1 MAKERQFGAQSRRK
15 KVLRGDQISKRR
27 MFLESLED
35 RRLMTVNPDVNGWYY
50 PPIGKFTADN
60 TVSIG
65 PAEYARRSALQYG
78 TGTPGNT
85 RSGGENGSPFNTSEI
100 EPNGVPRQAQL
111 IPLGT
116 LPSNFSIANI
126 SGLLSTVVS
135 TNTYDEDYFA
145 VDLRAGDILEA
156 ALSGSGFGVY
166 DVSLTD
172 STGSELIGS
181 RSNTSAPF
189 PITSPLY
196 NVPGSVTF
204 AQVIPATGR
213 YYVRVADGAG
223 AYSLKLRAFRNTIE
237 SEPVGTKQ
245 IIFLDFNG
253 QTFNAGVFGVPITVR
268 IPSLMDTVEQYGFL
282 RSDENVII
290 DGIIAGIKENYQGTL
305 PGSGTNGYFS
315 ADGRPGSFDIE
326 FQNSRDHADPW
337 ANKNVSRVIIGG
349 GFNEF
354 PIPVRGIA
362 QSIDVGNFSRT
373 ETAVVLPEAF
383 FLPGDDVRTIPR
395 SATRSVL
402 DVFAKAISATISHE
416 MGHYLGAFH
425 HENSNTVLSLMDSGG
440 LPLATTR
447 VGVGVDGIFGTPDD
461 IDIDFVKDR
470 YAIIEGFT
478 GRTDHAIDMAYSL
491 GTGMVGS
498 MVTGNV
504 YNDRNRNGRQDS
516 GDEGLY
522 DWVVYADING
532 NNIQDAGDT
541 ATLTRANGSFSLA
554 IPSGTFNVRAVSQTN
569 WVVTAP
575 TGGVARVTAG
585 GIANFGF
592 SLPASGVTGF
602 KWLDI
607 NGDGIRDSNEP
618 GLAGVYIY
626 LDLDGDQRPDLG
638 EPASITNAD
647 GSYTLTPSTPG
658 TYAIREV
665 VESGYIQTY
674 PSAGQHIVTYDGTN
688 PLRGYNFGNN
698 ESSDWGDAPAP
709 YATTRASNGASH
721 GLTAGL
727 RLGVNIDSE
736 QDGQPS
742 ATANGDDIAGIIG
755 STGQVIDDEDGV
767 VILAPIV
774 RGDGSNIIQVRVT
787 NTIGTPSYLQGWID
801 FNGNGVWGDVANEHI
816 ANNVLV
822 VNGLNNVTF
831 AAPSTAVN
839 QTFAR
844 FRLSQD
850 QNLTP
855 TGKSKTGEVED
866 YAFSIVDG
874 PRSLLQPDS
883 YTVARNSQLNPMD
896 VLVNDFALPNDPWT
910 ITSVSL
916 GINGGRVVIDADG
929 KAVKYTPPLSFV
941 GRDEFTYTTT
951 SQSGRRETA
960 TVTVTVALQ
969 FVDPVAVDDSFDV
982 PTNSIGFPLSVLA
995 NDVEG
1000 RGGALIVSSVTDPDK
1015 GGSVTIGSGGQ
1026 SIRYTPAR
1034 GFGGTEQFSYTATDA
1049 TGKTTTARITV
1060 HTLQGARA
1068 DDEVEFSFQFL
1079 DSANQPIT
1087 EVRQGETFKV
1097 VVYVDDLR
1105 PEKAAA
1111 EIPPRNVTDPGVYS
1125 AYLDVLY
1132 SSGLVTPNAPKTGS
1146 NLDFAATF
1154 VAPYQ
1159 TGINGTAKTPGIID
1173 ELGAF
1178 VGSVASFNKPN
1189 PVPVVVLEFT
1199 ASSAGIAEFV
1209 GDPADRLP
1217 SSEVTF
1223 YNTPTTRVLNEQIR
1237 FGRATL
1243 EIVPSGVDFPFAVD
1257 DTRFNIAPGTT
1268 FNIDVLTNDVRGT
1281 QPPIRITSV
1290 TQPSNGQTT
1299 INRNSQ
1305 GDDTISY
1312 VSNSNFFGLE
1322 QFRYTITDSR
1332 GFISTATVSLHV
1344 GAGTADDFIKLR
1356 LDTTDLSGV
1365 PIDQIIVGQQFQL
1378 RGYVQDLRTAA
1389 VKPGVFAA
1397 FQDILYDKGL
1407 VSVNASTDPA
1417 GLGFQVVFDPA
1428 YSNGRSGD
1436 IRIPGLIN
1444 EIGSVQTSSDP
1455 TGLGE
1460 KLQFT
1465 ITLTARNTGTANFL
1479 GDPADIRPFHDSLV
1493 FEPTTPLTYSQI
1505 RYLSDSIRIVSAT
1518 GGGGS
1523 SGGEGNTN
1531 LTNAY
1536 DVNNDGYVSP
1546 IDVLILV
1553 NSMNTGSGGLLSS
1566 PTTGGAS
1573 GESGSGRYFL
1583 DVNRDNYLSPLDA
1596 LAVINYLNNRS
1607 NVAGGEG
1614 EAAPSVTSNSTPLKT
1629 ELVDVPFT
1637 KKRTSTPFDS
1647 SVYGPLPSSSDFDKV
1662 LAVNDDL
1669 SAESENGDELDFLD
1683 GLAADVFRNS

>member
-1 MAKERQFGAQSRRK
+1 MTKERQFGAQSRRK
-15 KVLRGDQISKRR
+15 KVLRRDQISKRR

-35 RRLMTVNPDVNGWYY
+35 RRLMTVEPDGNGWYY

-85 RSGGENGSPFNTSEI
+85 RSGGENGSPFNTSEV
-100 EPNGVPRQAQL
+100 EPNNVPRQAQL

-116 LPSNFSIANI
+116 LSSNFSVANI
-126 SGLLSTVVS
+126 SGQLSSVAL
-135 TNTYDEDYFA
+135 TNIVDEDYFA

-156 ALSGSGFGVY
+156 SLTGNRNNIF

-172 STGSELIGS
+172 SAGAEIIGS
-181 RSNTSAPF
+181 TSNTSTSF
-189 PITSPLY
+189 PLSSPLY
-196 NVPGSVTF
+196 NIPGNTTF
-204 AQVIPATGR
+204 AQIIPATGR
-213 YYVRVADGAG
+213 YFIRVADGFG
-223 AYSLKLRAFRNTIE
+223 AYALKLRAFRNSIE

-253 QTFNAGVFGVPITVR
+253 QTINAGIFGVPISAR
-268 IPSLMDTVEQYGFL
+268 LPSMIDTVEQFGFL
-282 RSDENVII
+282 RSDENALI
-290 DGIIAGIKENYQGTL
+290 DGIIAGIKENYQETL
-305 PGSGTNGYFS
+305 AITGTNGYFS

-326 FQNSRDHADPW
+326 FQNSRDNPDPW
-337 ANKNVSRVIIGG
+337 ADKNVSRVIIGG

-354 PIPVRGIA
+354 PLPVRGIA
-362 QSIDVGNFSRT
+362 QSIDVGNYNRT
-373 ETAVVLPEAF
+373 ETAIVLPEAY

-395 SATRSVL
+395 TATKSTL
-402 DVFAKAISATISHE
+402 DVFVKAISATISHE

-425 HENSNTVLSLMDSGG
+425 QENSNSTLSLMDSGG
-440 LPLATTR
+440 LPLALTR
-447 VGVGVDGIFGTPDD
+447 VGVGVDGVFGTVDD

-478 GRTDHAIDMAYSL
+478 GRTDHAINMAYAL
-491 GTGMVGS
+491 ATGMVGS
-498 MVTGNV
+498 TITGIV
-504 YNDRNRNGRQDS
+504 YNDRNRNARQDT
-516 GDEGLY
+516 GDEGLAN
-522 DWVVYADING
+522 WTVFADING
-532 NNIQDAGDT
+532 NNVQDAGDT
-541 ATLTRANGSFSLA
+541 STLTLANGAYALA
-554 IPSGTFNVRAVSQTN
+554 VPAGTFNIRAVPKTN

-575 TGGVARVTAG
+575 STGVARVSG
-585 GIANFGF
+585 GGTANFGF
-592 SLPASGVTGF
+592 NVPSDLATGF

-607 NGDGIRDSNEP
+607 NGDGIRDASEP

-638 EPASITNAD
+638 EPASITKAD
-647 GSYTLTPSTPG
+647 GSYSLTPPSRG
-658 TYAIREV
+658 TYSIREV
-665 VESGYIQTY
+665 VESGFIQTY
-674 PSAGQHIVTYDGTN
+674 PASGQHVVTFDGTN
-688 PLRGYNFGNN
+688 PLRGYDFGNN
-698 ESSDWGDAPAP
+698 ESSDWGDAPAQ
-709 YATTRASNGASH
+709 YATTRAANGASH

-736 QDGQPS
+736 QNGQPS
-742 ATANGDDIAGIIG
+742 ATATGDDITGIIG
-755 STGQVIDDEDGV
+755 SNGQVIDDEDGV

-774 RGDGSNIIQVRVT
+774 RGDNANIIQVSVT
-787 NTIGTPSYLQGWID
+787 NTTGTPSYLQGWID
-801 FNGNGVWGDVANEHI
+801 FNGNGTWGDVSNEQI
-816 ANNVLV
+816 AKNVLV
-822 VNGLNNVTF
+822 ANGLNNVTF
-831 AAPSTAVN
+831 STPSGAVN

-855 TGKSKTGEVED
+855 TGKAKTGEVED

-874 PRSLLQPDS
+874 PRTLLQPDS
-883 YTVARNSQLNPMD
+883 FTVARNSQLNPMD
-896 VLVNDFALPNDPWT
+896 VLANDFVLPNDPWT

-916 GINGGRVVIDADG
+916 GLNGGRVVIDADG
-929 KAVKYTPPLSFV
+929 KAVKYTPALSFV

-951 SQSGRRETA
+951 SQSGRKET
-960 TVTVTVALQ
+960 TKVTVTVALQ

-995 NDVEG
+995 NDIEG

-1049 TGKTTTARITV
+1049 TGKSTSAKITV
-1060 HTLQGARA
+1060 HTVQGARA

-1079 DSANQPIT
+1079 NSANQPIT

-1097 VVYVDDLR
+1097 VVVVDDLR

-1132 SSGLVTPNAPKTGS
+1132 SSGLVTPNAPRTGS
-1146 NLDFAATF
+1146 SLDFAATF

-1178 VGSVASFNKPN
+1178 VGSVTSFNKPN
-1189 PVPVVVLEFT
+1189 PIPVVVLEFT

-1223 YNTPTTRVLNEQIR
+1223 YNTPTTRVPNEQIR

-1257 DTRFNIAPGTT
+1257 DTRFNIAAGNA

-1281 QPPIRITSV
+1281 QPPVRITSV
-1290 TQPSNGQTT
+1290 TQPANGQAT
-1299 INRNSQ
+1299 INRNSP

-1312 VSNSNFFGLE
+1312 VSNSNFVGLE
-1322 QFRYTITDSR
+1322 QFKYTITDNR
-1332 GFISTATVSLHV
+1332 GFISTATVTLHV
-1344 GAGTADDFIKLR
+1344 GADTADDLIRLR
-1356 LDTTDLSGV
+1356 LDATDLSGV
-1365 PIDQIIVGQQFQL
+1365 PIDQVIVGQQFQL

-1389 VKPGVFAA
+1389 IKPGVFAA

-1428 YSNGRSGD
+1428 YNNGKSGD
-1436 IRIPGLIN
+1436 IRIPGLVN
-1444 EIGSVQTSSDP
+1444 EIGSVQTSDGP
-1455 TGLGE
+1455 TGSGE

-1479 GDPADIRPFHDSLV
+1479 GDPADIKPFHDSLV
-1493 FEPTTPLTYSQI
+1493 FEPTTPLTPNQI
-1505 RYLSDSIRIVSAT
+1505 RYLSDSIRIVAAA
-1518 GGGGS
+1518 GGSGS

-1531 LTNAY
+1531 ATNAY

-1553 NSMNTGSGGLLSS
+1553 NSMNTGSSGFLSS
-1566 PTTGGAS
+1566 PATGGGS

-1596 LAVINYLNNRS
+1596 LAVINYLNNS
-1607 NVAGGEG
+1607 NNLAGGEG
-1614 EAAPSVTSNSTPLKT
+1614 EGAPAITSNSTPLKT

-1637 KKRTSTPFDS
+1637 KKRAITPFDS
-1647 SVYGPLPSSSDFDKV
+1647 SIYGPMPSSHDFDKA
-1662 LAVNDDL
+1662 LAWNDDL
-1669 SAESENGDELDFLD
+1669 SAHSETDDELDFLD
-1683 GLAADVFRNS
+1683 GLAVDVFRNS

>member
-1 MAKERQFGAQSRRK
+1 MTKERQFGAQSRRK
-15 KVLRGDQISKRR
+15 KVLRGDKISKRR

-35 RRLMTVNPDVNGWYY
+35 RRLMTVQPDGSGWYY

-78 TGTPGNT
+78 TGNLVNT
-85 RSGGENGSPFNTSEI
+85 RSGGENGSPYNTSEV
-100 EPNGVPRQAQL
+100 EPNNVPRQAQL

-116 LPSNFSIANI
+116 LSSNFSVANLSGQLSSVIASN
-126 SGLLSTVVS
+126 VV
-135 TNTYDEDYFA
+135 DEDYYA

-156 ALSGSGFGVY
+156 SLTGSRNSIF
-166 DVSLTD
+166 DVSLSD
-172 STGSELIGS
+172 SSGSEIIGS
-181 RSNTSAPF
+181 TSNTSTSF
-189 PITSPLY
+189 PLSSPLY
-196 NVPGSVTF
+196 NISGNTTF
-204 AQVIPATGR
+204 AQIIPATGR
-213 YYVRVADGAG
+213 YFVRVADGLG
-223 AYSLKLRAFRNTIE
+223 AYALKLRAFRNSIE

-253 QTFNAGVFGVPITVR
+253 QTFNGGVFGVPISVR
-268 IPSLMDTVEQYGFL
+268 LPSLIDTVEQFGFL
-282 RSDENVII
+282 RSDENALI

-305 PGSGTNGYFS
+305 PFTGNNGYFS

-326 FQNSRDHADPW
+326 FQNSRDNSDPW
-337 ANKNVSRVIIGG
+337 ADRNVSRVIIGG

-354 PIPVRGIA
+354 PLPVRGIA
-362 QSIDVGNFSRT
+362 QSIDVGNYNRT
-373 ETAVVLPEAF
+373 ETAIVLPEAY

-395 SATRSVL
+395 TATRSTL
-402 DVFAKAISATISHE
+402 DVFVKAISATISHE

-425 HENSNTVLSLMDSGG
+425 QENSNSILALMDSGG
-440 LPLATTR
+440 LPLSTSR
-447 VGVGVDGIFGTPDD
+447 VGVGVDGIFGTVDD
-461 IDIDFVKDR
+461 VDIDFVKDR
-470 YAIIEGFT
+470 YAIVEGFT
-478 GRTDHAIDMAYSL
+478 GRTDHAINMAYAL

-498 MVTGNV
+498 TITGIV
-504 YNDRNRNGRQDS
+504 YNDRNRNARQDT
-516 GDEGLY
+516 GDEGLAN
-522 DWVVYADING
+522 WTVFADING
-532 NNIQDAGDT
+532 NNVQDAGDT
-541 ATLTRANGSFSLA
+541 STSTLANGTYTLSVPA
-554 IPSGTFNVRAVSQTN
+554 GTFNIRAVPQSN

-575 TGGVARVTAG
+575 ASGVARVSGG

-592 SLPASGVTGF
+592 NVPSDLATGF

-607 NGDGIRDSNEP
+607 NGDGIRDASEP

-638 EPASITNAD
+638 EPASITKTD
-647 GSYTLTPSTPG
+647 GSYSLTPPSRG

-674 PSAGQHIVTYDGTN
+674 PSSGQHVVTFDGTN
-688 PLRGYNFGNN
+688 PLRGYDFGNN

-709 YATTRASNGASH
+709 YPTTRAANGASH

-727 RLGVNIDSE
+727 RLGINIDSE
-736 QDGQPS
+736 QDGQPT
-742 ATANGDDIAGIIG
+742 ATATGDDTTGITG
-755 STGQVIDDEDGV
+755 SNGQVIDDEDGI

-774 RGDGSNIIQVRVT
+774 RGDSSNIIQVSVT
-787 NTIGTPSYLQGWID
+787 NTTGTPSYLQGWID
-801 FNGNGVWGDVANEHI
+801 FNGNGIWGDVANEQI
-816 ANNVLV
+816 AKNVLV
-822 VNGLNNVTF
+822 ANGLNNITF
-831 AAPSTAVN
+831 ATPSGAVN
-839 QTFAR
+839 QAFAR

-850 QNLTP
+850 QNVAP

-866 YAFSIVDG
+866 YVFSIVDG
-874 PRSLLQPDS
+874 PRTLLQPDS
-883 YTVARNSQLNPMD
+883 FTVARNSQLNPMD
-896 VLVNDFALPNDPWT
+896 VLANDFALPNDPWT

-916 GINGGRVVIDADG
+916 GINGGRVVIDAGG
-929 KAVKYTPPLSFV
+929 KAVKYTPALSFV

-951 SQSGRRETA
+951 SQSGRKETA
-960 TVTVTVALQ
+960 KVTVTVSLQ

-995 NDVEG
+995 NDIEG

-1049 TGKTTTARITV
+1049 TGKTTSARITV
-1060 HTLQGARA
+1060 HTVQGARA
-1068 DDEVEFSFQFL
+1068 DDEVEFSFKFL
-1079 DSANQPIT
+1079 NSADQPIT

-1097 VVYVDDLR
+1097 VVVVDDLR

-1132 SSGLVTPNAPKTGS
+1132 SSGLVTPNAPRTGS
-1146 NLDFAATF
+1146 PLDFAATF

-1159 TGINGTAKTPGIID
+1159 TGINGTAKTPGILD
-1173 ELGAF
+1173 ELGAY
-1178 VGSVASFNKPN
+1178 VGLVSSFNKPN
-1189 PVPVVVLEFT
+1189 PIPVVVLEFT

-1217 SSEVTF
+1217 NSEVSF
-1223 YNTPTTRVLNEQIR
+1223 YNTPTTRVPNEQIR

-1257 DTRFNIAPGTT
+1257 DTRFNIAAGNA

-1281 QPPIRITSV
+1281 QPPVRITSV
-1290 TQPSNGQTT
+1290 TQPSSGQTT
-1299 INRNSQ
+1299 INRNNQ

-1312 VSNSNFFGLE
+1312 VSNSNFVGLE
-1322 QFRYTITDSR
+1322 QFKYTITDNR

-1344 GAGTADDFIKLR
+1344 GAGTADDFIRLR
-1356 LDTTDLSGV
+1356 LDATDLAGV
-1365 PIDQIIVGQQFQL
+1365 PIDEVTVGKQFQL
-1378 RGYVQDLRTAA
+1378 RGYVQDIRTAA

-1407 VSVNASTDPA
+1407 VSVDASTDPA
-1417 GLGFQVVFDPA
+1417 SLGFKVDFDPA
-1428 YSNGRSGD
+1428 YSNGKSGD
-1436 IRIPGLIN
+1436 IRIPGVVN
-1444 EIGSVQTSSDP
+1444 EIGSVQTSDGP
-1455 TGLGE
+1455 TGSAE

-1479 GDPADIRPFHDSLV
+1479 GDPADIKPFHDSLV
-1493 FEPTTPLTYSQI
+1493 FEPTTPLTPNQI
-1505 RYLSDSIRIVSAT
+1505 RYLSDSIRIVAAA
-1518 GGGGS
+1518 GGSGS

-1531 LTNAY
+1531 ATNAY

-1553 NSMNTGSGGLLSS
+1553 NSMNTGSSGLLGD
-1566 PTTGGAS
+1566 PATGGGN

-1596 LAVINYLNNRS
+1596 LAVINHLNNR
-1607 NVAGGEG
+1607 NNLAGGEG
-1614 EAAPSVTSNSTPLKT
+1614 EGAPAITSNSTPLTT

-1637 KKRTSTPFDS
+1637 KKRASTPFDS
-1647 SVYGPLPSSSDFDKV
+1647 SVYGPMPSSHDFDKA
-1662 LAVNDDL
+1662 LAWNDDL
-1669 SAESENGDELDFLD
+1669 SAHSETDDELDFLD
-1683 GLAADVFRNS
+1683 GLAVDVFRNS

>member
-1 MAKERQFGAQSRRK
+1 MTKERQFGAQSRRK
-15 KVLRGDQISKRR
+15 KVLRGDKNSKRR

-35 RRLMTVNPDVNGWYY
+35 RRLMTVEPDGNGWYY

-78 TGTPGNT
+78 TGNPGNT
-85 RSGGENGSPFNTSEI
+85 RSGGENGSPFNTSEV
-100 EPNGVPRQAQL
+100 EPNNVPRQAQL

-116 LPSNFSIANI
+116 LSSNFSVANI
-126 SGLLSTVVS
+126 SGQLTSVVT
-135 TNTYDEDYFA
+135 TNVVDEDYYA

-156 ALSGSGFGVY
+156 SLTGNRNNIF
-166 DVSLTD
+166 DVSLSD
-172 STGSELIGS
+172 SSGSEIIGS
-181 RSNTSAPF
+181 TSNTSTSF
-189 PITSPLY
+189 PLSSPLY
-196 NVPGSVTF
+196 NISGNTTF
-204 AQVIPATGR
+204 AQIIPATGR
-213 YYVRVADGAG
+213 YYVRVADGFG
-223 AYSLKLRAFRNTIE
+223 AYSLKLRAFRNSIE

-253 QTFNAGVFGVPITVR
+253 QTFNGGIFGVPISVR
-268 IPSLMDTVEQYGFL
+268 LPSMIDTVEQYGFL
-282 RSDENVII
+282 RSDENALI

-305 PGSGTNGYFS
+305 PFTGNNGYFS

-326 FQNSRDHADPW
+326 FQNSRDNPDPW
-337 ANKNVSRVIIGG
+337 ADKNVSRVIIGG
-349 GFNEF
+349 GSNEF
-354 PIPVRGIA
+354 PLPVRGIA
-362 QSIDVGNFSRT
+362 QSVDVGNYNRT
-373 ETAVVLPEAF
+373 ETAIVLPEAYF
-383 FLPGDDVRTIPR
+383 QTGDDVRTIPR
-395 SATRSVL
+395 TATKSTL
-402 DVFAKAISATISHE
+402 DVFVKAISATISHE

-425 HENSNTVLSLMDSGG
+425 QENSNSILALMDSGG

-447 VGVGVDGIFGTPDD
+447 IGVGFDGIFGTDDD

-470 YAIIEGFT
+470 YAIAEGFT
-478 GRTDHAIDMAYSL
+478 GRTDHAINMAYAL
-491 GTGMVGS
+491 ETGMVGS
-498 MVTGNV
+498 TITGVV
-504 YNDRNRNGRQDS
+504 YNDRNRNARQDT
-516 GDEGLY
+516 GDEGLAN
-522 DWVVYADING
+522 WTVFADING
-532 NNIQDAGDT
+532 NNVQDAGDT
-541 ATLTRANGSFSLA
+541 STLTLANGAYTLSVPA
-554 IPSGTFNVRAVSQTN
+554 GTFNIRAIPKSN

-575 TGGVARVTAG
+575 ASGVARVSG
-585 GIANFGF
+585 GGTANFGF
-592 SLPASGVTGF
+592 NIPSDVATGF

-607 NGDGIRDSNEP
+607 NGDGIRDASES

-638 EPASITNAD
+638 EPASITKAD
-647 GSYTLTPSTPG
+647 GSYSLTPPARG
-658 TYAIREV
+658 TYSIREV
-665 VESGYIQTY
+665 VEPGYVQTY
-674 PSAGQHIVTYDGTN
+674 PSSGQHVVTFDGTN
-688 PLRGYNFGNN
+688 PLRGYDFGNN

-709 YATTRASNGASH
+709 YPTTRAANGASH

-742 ATANGDDIAGIIG
+742 ATATGDDTTGITG
-755 STGQVIDDEDGV
+755 SNGQVIDDEDGIL
-767 VILAPIV
+767 ILAPIV
-774 RGDGSNIIQVRVT
+774 RGDSSNTIQVSVT
-787 NTIGTPSYLQGWID
+787 NTTGTPSYLQGWID
-801 FNGNGVWGDVANEHI
+801 FNGNGTWGDVANEQI
-816 ANNVLV
+816 AKNVLV
-822 VNGLNNVTF
+822 ANGLNNVTF
-831 AAPSTAVN
+831 ATPSGAVT
-839 QTFAR
+839 QAFAR

-850 QNLTP
+850 QNVAP

-874 PRSLLQPDS
+874 PRTLLQPDS
-883 YTVARNSQLNPMD
+883 FTVARNSQLNPMD
-896 VLVNDFALPNDPWT
+896 VLANDFALPNDPWT

-916 GINGGRVVIDADG
+916 GINGGRVVIDAGG
-929 KAVKYTPPLSFV
+929 KAVKYTPALSFV

-951 SQSGRRETA
+951 SQSGRQETA
-960 TVTVTVALQ
+960 KVTVTVALQ

-995 NDVEG
+995 NDIEG

-1049 TGKTTTARITV
+1049 TGKSTSARITV

-1079 DSANQPIT
+1079 NSANQPIT

-1132 SSGLVTPNAPKTGS
+1132 SSGLVTPNAPRTGS
-1146 NLDFAATF
+1146 SLDFGATF

-1178 VGSVASFNKPN
+1178 VGSVSSFNKPN
-1189 PVPVVVLEFT
+1189 PIPVVVLDFT

-1223 YNTPTTRVLNEQIR
+1223 YNTPTTRVPNEQIR

-1257 DTRFNIAPGTT
+1257 DTRFNIAAGNA

-1281 QPPIRITSV
+1281 QPPVRITSV
-1290 TQPSNGQTT
+1290 TQPPNGQTT
-1299 INRNSQ
+1299 INRNSP
-1305 GDDTISY
+1305 GDDTITY
-1312 VSNSNFFGLE
+1312 VSNSNFVGLE
-1322 QFRYTITDSR
+1322 QFKYTITDNR

-1344 GAGTADDFIKLR
+1344 GADTADDLIRLR
-1356 LDTTDLSGV
+1356 LDATDLSGV
-1365 PIDQIIVGQQFQL
+1365 PIDQVIVGQQFQL
-1378 RGYVQDLRTAA
+1378 RGYVQDIRTAA

-1417 GLGFQVVFDPA
+1417 SLGFQVVFDPA
-1428 YSNGRSGD
+1428 YSNGKSGD
-1436 IRIPGLIN
+1436 IRVPGVVN
-1444 EIGSVQTSSDP
+1444 EIGSVQTSDGP
-1455 TGLGE
+1455 TGSGE

-1479 GDPADIRPFHDSLV
+1479 GDPADIKPFHDSLV
-1493 FEPTTPLTYSQI
+1493 FEPTTPLTPNQI
-1505 RYLSDSIRIVSAT
+1505 RYLSDSIRIVAAA
-1518 GGGGS
+1518 GGSGS

-1553 NSMNTGSGGLLSS
+1553 NSMNTGSSGFLGS
-1566 PTTGGAS
+1566 PATGGGS

-1614 EAAPSVTSNSTPLKT
+1614 EGAPAITSNSTPLT
-1629 ELVDVPFT
+1629 TQLVDVPFT
-1637 KKRTSTPFDS
+1637 KKRASTLFDS
-1647 SVYGPLPSSSDFDKV
+1647 SVYGPMPSSHDFDKA
-1662 LAVNDDL
+1662 LALNDDL
-1669 SAESENGDELDFLD
+1669 SAHTESDDELDFLD
-1683 GLAADVFRNS
+1683 GLAADVFHNS